1 MDGTPTALKNGS
13 RKCRSK
19 SSAPLGLVHFREL
32 FFCAVRINECS
43 PAPRLGSPPVGSHR
57 QSPSSIFSTVRDANF
72 PDQATMEQR
81 VVRVT
86 GGRVD
91 WTSRRSRGN

>member
-43 PAPRLGSPPVGSHR
+43 PAPRLGSPPWGPTGSR
-57 QSPSSIFSTVRDANF
+57 PAQFFQQCAMQISLIRLPWNSVSS
-72 PDQATMEQR
+72 
-81 VVRVT
+81 
-86 GGRVD
+86 G
-91 WTSRRSRGN
+91 

>member
-32 FFCAVRINECS
+32 FFCSDRTVQCS
-43 PAPRLGSPPVGSHR
+43 VGTSFWQHATGSQR
-57 QSPSSIFSTVRDANF
+57 QSSKLFF
-72 PDQATMEQR
+72 
-81 VVRVT
+81 
-86 GGRVD
+86 
-91 WTSRRSRGN
+91 

>member
-32 FFCAVRINECS
+32 FFCADRTIEGSMS
-43 PAPRLGSPPVGSHR
+43 PAICTPRRVLQAVAE
-57 QSPSSIFSTVRDANF
+57 VNF
-72 PDQATMEQR
+72 FDGA
-81 VVRVT
+81 
-86 GGRVD
+86 
-91 WTSRRSRGN
+91 

>member
-32 FFCAVRINECS
+32 FF
-43 PAPRLGSPPVGSHR
+43 APSAPPNAR
-57 QSPSSIFSTVRDANF
+57 PSLPLAASRSFPKAIVQVIFFARARCKL
-72 PDQATMEQR
+72 P
-81 VVRVT
+81 
-86 GGRVD
+86 
-91 WTSRRSRGN
+91 

>member
-32 FFCAVRINECS
+32 FFCAVRTTQCAAF
-43 PAPRLGSPPVGSHR
+43 PPFGSLP
-57 QSPSSIFSTVRDANF
+57 
-72 PDQATMEQR
+72 
-81 VVRVT
+81 
-86 GGRVD
+86 
-91 WTSRRSRGN
+91 